1 MTYNIA
7 TRESD
12 NMGKHL
18 TEKERY
24 LIEFMYNKEKRTQ
37 REIAKI
43 LNKHYNTIYNE
54 IKRGTIK
61 LLDRNLKEY
70 DIYCADVGQ
79 RKYIEANARKGAN
92 NKVACDSEY
101 LLFIRDKVK
110 QHYSFYSA
118 NELAKQEGF
127 NTRVCLTTLYN
138 YFNKHFIKLK
148 KSDMPYNKIKKVK
161 QEKETKRVYQYGKRS
176 IDERGNLQQRDIYG
190 HWEMDTVQGQKKK
203 KGCIL
208 VLSERKTRQELLFKL
223 DNKQCASVWNTL
235 QDNWDKLKH
244 HIKTITCDNGVEFS
258 TNCELSNNELIEF
271 VRTNLYYC
279 HPYRSGER
287 GTNENQNKLIRRFY
301 PKGTDLAKVTQEE
314 LNKIQDFI
322 NNMPRKIFNGL
333 SSNEYIKQNEMEYLQ
348 T

>member
-1 MTYNIA
+1 
-7 TRESD
+7 
-12 NMGKHL
+12 MGKHL

-54 IKRGTIK
+54 IKRGTVR
-61 LLDRNLKEY
+61 LLDRYLKEY

-79 RKYIEANARKGAN
+79 RKYLEANARKGAN

-101 LLFIRDKVK
+101 IKFIHDRVK
-110 QHYSFYSA
+110 EHYSFYSA

-138 YFNKHFIKLK
+138 YFNKRFIKLK

-176 IDERGNLQQRDIYG
+176 IDEREDLKQRDIYG

-235 QDNWDKLKH
+235 
-244 HIKTITCDNGVEFS
+244 
-258 TNCELSNNELIEF
+258 
-271 VRTNLYYC
+271 
-279 HPYRSGER
+279 
-287 GTNENQNKLIRRFY
+287 
-301 PKGTDLAKVTQEE
+301 
-314 LNKIQDFI
+314 
-322 NNMPRKIFNGL
+322 
-333 SSNEYIKQNEMEYLQ
+333 
-348 T
+348 

>member
-1 MTYNIA
+1 
-7 TRESD
+7 
-12 NMGKHL
+12 MGKHL

-54 IKRGTIK
+54 IKRGTVR

-79 RKYIEANARKGAN
+79 RKYIEANARKGSN

-148 KSDMPYNKIKKVK
+148 KI
-161 QEKETKRVYQYGKRS
+161 
-176 IDERGNLQQRDIYG
+176 G
-190 HWEMDTVQGQKKK
+190 HA
-203 KGCIL
+203 I
-208 VLSERKTRQELLFKL
+208 
-223 DNKQCASVWNTL
+223 
-235 QDNWDKLKH
+235 
-244 HIKTITCDNGVEFS
+244 
-258 TNCELSNNELIEF
+258 
-271 VRTNLYYC
+271 
-279 HPYRSGER
+279 
-287 GTNENQNKLIRRFY
+287 
-301 PKGTDLAKVTQEE
+301 
-314 LNKIQDFI
+314 
-322 NNMPRKIFNGL
+322 
-333 SSNEYIKQNEMEYLQ
+333 
-348 T
+348 

>member
-1 MTYNIA
+1 
-7 TRESD
+7 
-12 NMGKHL
+12 MGKHL

-54 IKRGTIK
+54 IKCGTVR

-79 RKYIEANARKGAN
+79 RKYIEANARKGSN

-258 TNCELSNNELIEF
+258 TNCEFSNNELIEF

-301 PKGTDLAKVTQEE
+301 PKGFDLSEVTQEE

-333 SSNEYIKQNEMEYLQ
+333 SSNQFLEQNEMEYLQ

>member
-1 MTYNIA
+1 
-7 TRESD
+7 
-12 NMGKHL
+12 MGKHL

-54 IKRGTIK
+54 IKRGTVR

-70 DIYCADVGQ
+70 DIYCAEVGQ
-79 RKYIEANARKGAN
+79 RKYIEANARKGSN

-258 TNCELSNNELIEF
+258 TNCEFSNNELIEF

-301 PKGTDLAKVTQEE
+301 PKGFDLSEVTQEE

-333 SSNEYIKQNEMEYLQ
+333 SSNQFLEQNEMEYLQ

>member
-1 MTYNIA
+1 
-7 TRESD
+7 
-12 NMGKHL
+12 MGKHL

-54 IKRGTIK
+54 IKRGTVR

-79 RKYIEANARKGAN
+79 RKYIEANARKGSN

-235 QDNWDKLKH
+235 QDNCDKLKH

-258 TNCELSNNELIEF
+258 TNCEFSNNELIEF

-301 PKGTDLAKVTQEE
+301 PKGFDLSEVTQEE

-333 SSNEYIKQNEMEYLQ
+333 SSNQFLEQNEMEYLQ

>member
-1 MTYNIA
+1 
-7 TRESD
+7 
-12 NMGKHL
+12 MGKHL

-54 IKRGTIK
+54 IKRGTVR

-79 RKYIEANARKGAN
+79 RKYIEANARKGSN

-258 TNCELSNNELIEF
+258 TNCEFSNNELIEF

-287 GTNENQNKLIRRFY
+287 GSNENQNKLIRRFY
-301 PKGTDLAKVTQEE
+301 PKGFDLSEVTQEE

-333 SSNEYIKQNEMEYLQ
+333 SSNQFLEQNEMEYLQ

>member
-1 MTYNIA
+1 
-7 TRESD
+7 
-12 NMGKHL
+12 MGKHL

-54 IKRGTIK
+54 IKRGTVR

-79 RKYIEANARKGAN
+79 RKYIEANARKGSN
-92 NKVACDSEY
+92 NKVTCDSEY

-258 TNCELSNNELIEF
+258 TNCEFSNNELIEF

-301 PKGTDLAKVTQEE
+301 PKGFDLSEVTQEE

-333 SSNEYIKQNEMEYLQ
+333 SSNQFLEQNEMEYLQ

>member
-1 MTYNIA
+1 
-7 TRESD
+7 
-12 NMGKHL
+12 MGKHL

-54 IKRGTIK
+54 IKRGTVR

-79 RKYIEANARKGAN
+79 RKYIEANARKGSN

-138 YFNKHFIKLK
+138 YFNNHFIKLK

-258 TNCELSNNELIEF
+258 TNCEFSNNELIEF

-301 PKGTDLAKVTQEE
+301 PKGFDLSEVTQEE

-333 SSNEYIKQNEMEYLQ
+333 SSNQFLEQNEMEYLQ

>member
-1 MTYNIA
+1 
-7 TRESD
+7 
-12 NMGKHL
+12 MGKHL

-54 IKRGTIK
+54 IKRGTVR

-79 RKYIEANARKGAN
+79 RKYIEANARKGSN

-148 KSDMPYNKIKKVK
+148 KSDMAYNKIKKVK

-258 TNCELSNNELIEF
+258 TNCEFSNNELIEF

-301 PKGTDLAKVTQEE
+301 PKGFDLSEVTQEE

-333 SSNEYIKQNEMEYLQ
+333 SSNQFLEQNEMEYLQ

>member
-1 MTYNIA
+1 
-7 TRESD
+7 
-12 NMGKHL
+12 MGKHL

-54 IKRGTIK
+54 IKRGTVS
-61 LLDRNLKEY
+61 LLDRYLKEY

-79 RKYIEANARKGAN
+79 RKYLEANARKGAN

-101 LLFIRDKVK
+101 IKFIHDRVK
-110 QHYSFYSA
+110 EHYSFYSA

-138 YFNKHFIKLK
+138 YFNKRFIKLK

-176 IDERGNLQQRDIYG
+176 IDEREDLKQRDIYG

-301 PKGTDLAKVTQEE
+301 PKGVDLSEVTQEE
-314 LNKIQDFI
+314 LNKIQDFM

-333 SSNEYIKQNEMEYLQ
+333 SSNQFIEQNEMEYLQ

>member
-1 MTYNIA
+1 
-7 TRESD
+7 
-12 NMGKHL
+12 MGKHL

-54 IKRGTIK
+54 IKRGTVR

-79 RKYIEANARKGAN
+79 RKYIEANARKGSN

-148 KSDMPYNKIKKVK
+148 KLDMPYNKIKKVK

-258 TNCELSNNELIEF
+258 TNCEFSNNELIEF

-301 PKGTDLAKVTQEE
+301 PKGFDLSEVTQEE

-333 SSNEYIKQNEMEYLQ
+333 SSNQFLEQNEMEYLQ

>member
-1 MTYNIA
+1 
-7 TRESD
+7 
-12 NMGKHL
+12 MGKHL

-54 IKRGTIK
+54 IKRGTVR

-79 RKYIEANARKGAN
+79 RKYIEANARKGSN

-258 TNCELSNNELIEF
+258 TNCEFSNNELIEF

-301 PKGTDLAKVTQEE
+301 PKGFYLSEVTQEE

-333 SSNEYIKQNEMEYLQ
+333 SSNQFLEQNEMEYLQ

>member
-1 MTYNIA
+1 
-7 TRESD
+7 
-12 NMGKHL
+12 MGKHL

-54 IKRGTIK
+54 IKRGTVR

-79 RKYIEANARKGAN
+79 RKYIEANARKGSN

-258 TNCELSNNELIEF
+258 TNCEFSNNELIEF

-301 PKGTDLAKVTQEE
+301 PKGFDLLEVTQEE

-333 SSNEYIKQNEMEYLQ
+333 SSNQFLEQNEMEYLQ

>member
-1 MTYNIA
+1 
-7 TRESD
+7 
-12 NMGKHL
+12 MGKHL

-54 IKRGTIK
+54 IKRGTVR

-79 RKYIEANARKGAN
+79 RKYIEANARKGSN

-258 TNCELSNNELIEF
+258 TNCEFSNNELIEF

-301 PKGTDLAKVTQEE
+301 PKGFDLSEVTQEE

-322 NNMPRKIFNGL
+322 NNIRV
-333 SSNEYIKQNEMEYLQ
+333 SYLTAYHQ
-348 T
+348 INF

>member
-1 MTYNIA
+1 
-7 TRESD
+7 
-12 NMGKHL
+12 MGKHL

-54 IKRGTIK
+54 IKRGTVR

-79 RKYIEANARKGAN
+79 RKYIEANARKGSN

-258 TNCELSNNELIEF
+258 TNCEFSNNELIEF

-287 GTNENQNKLIRRFY
+287 GANENQNKLIRRFY

>member
-1 MTYNIA
+1 
-7 TRESD
+7 
-12 NMGKHL
+12 
-18 TEKERY
+18 
-24 LIEFMYNKEKRTQ
+24 MYNKEKRTQ

-54 IKRGTIK
+54 IKRGTVR

-79 RKYIEANARKGAN
+79 RKYIEANARKGSN

-258 TNCELSNNELIEF
+258 TNCEFSNNELIEF

-301 PKGTDLAKVTQEE
+301 PKGFDLSEVTQEE

-333 SSNEYIKQNEMEYLQ
+333 SSNQFLEQNEMEYLQ

>member
-1 MTYNIA
+1 
-7 TRESD
+7 
-12 NMGKHL
+12 MGKHL

-43 LNKHYNTIYNE
+43 LNKHYNTSYNE
-54 IKRGTIK
+54 IKRGTVR

-79 RKYIEANARKGAN
+79 RKYIEANARKGSN

-258 TNCELSNNELIEF
+258 TNCEFSNNELIEF

-301 PKGTDLAKVTQEE
+301 PKGFDLSEVTQEE

-333 SSNEYIKQNEMEYLQ
+333 SSNQFLEQNEMEYLQ

>member
-1 MTYNIA
+1 
-7 TRESD
+7 
-12 NMGKHL
+12 MGKHL

-54 IKRGTIK
+54 IKRGTVR

-70 DIYCADVGQ
+70 DIYCADVRQ
-79 RKYIEANARKGAN
+79 RKYIEANARKGSN

-258 TNCELSNNELIEF
+258 TNCEFSNNELIEF

-301 PKGTDLAKVTQEE
+301 PKGFDLSEVTQEE

-333 SSNEYIKQNEMEYLQ
+333 SSNQFLEQNEMEYLQ

>member
-1 MTYNIA
+1 
-7 TRESD
+7 
-12 NMGKHL
+12 MGKHL

-61 LLDRNLKEY
+61 QIDTHLKEY
-70 DIYCADVGQ
+70 YIYCADVGQ

-148 KSDMPYNKIKKVK
+148 KLDMPYNKIKKVK

-203 KGCIL
+203 KAVYLFYLNERHDKNYSLNLIINSVPVFGIL
-208 VLSERKTRQELLFKL
+208 YK
-223 DNKQCASVWNTL
+223 
-235 QDNWDKLKH
+235 
-244 HIKTITCDNGVEFS
+244 ITGIS
-258 TNCELSNNELIEF
+258 
-271 VRTNLYYC
+271 
-279 HPYRSGER
+279 
-287 GTNENQNKLIRRFY
+287 
-301 PKGTDLAKVTQEE
+301 
-314 LNKIQDFI
+314 
-322 NNMPRKIFNGL
+322 
-333 SSNEYIKQNEMEYLQ
+333 
-348 T
+348 

>member
-1 MTYNIA
+1 
-7 TRESD
+7 
-12 NMGKHL
+12 MGKHL

-54 IKRGTIK
+54 IKRGTVR

-79 RKYIEANARKGAN
+79 RKYIEANARKGSN

-258 TNCELSNNELIEF
+258 TNCEFSNNELIEF

-279 HPYRSGER
+279 HPYRSG
-287 GTNENQNKLIRRFY
+287 
-301 PKGTDLAKVTQEE
+301 
-314 LNKIQDFI
+314 
-322 NNMPRKIFNGL
+322 
-333 SSNEYIKQNEMEYLQ
+333 IKQDTRLYK
-348 T
+348 